1 MMKLFV
7 KIGSGEL
14 AHEERVVCAN
24 GQLNQTQAHPCLAN
38 AAFVFKKLP

>member
-1 MMKLFV
+1 MMELFV

-14 AHEERVVCAN
+14 ADEERVVCTNA
-24 GQLNQTQAHPCLAN
+24 QLNQTQTHPCLAN